1 MEELKNWLNANKI
14 TFKQIDD
21 EVVEIEELGSMFLAD
36 LSGVQSVFKGQE
48 GNLQFNLMESPEV
61 LVEEGIYYVAF
72 KFGHNYYYYDLR
84 EKFRFNILKYVGR
97 RQVPQMNVEFVN
109 LGIHTPYELLNGS
122 GDIALWVRKTQYLGQ
137 KAIGICDHNT
147 MAATLNLQKECAKA
161 GIGHVFGYSFT
172 LEQAGE
178 KVSMKV
184 YCQSQK
190 GLKNLL
196 RIQKEIMVDSGTN
209 TISLPG
215 LLTHAEGNVLVIGK
229 LGSYWMEKNP
239 DLVMLLEKAFD
250 KIYYQFDVTEYKAER
265 IDVEVLK
272 AAQFFFNNFY
282 VPEANS
288 FLIEPILICDNYYL
302 DRDDARSKII
312 LNKIAAGA
320 AHEQSDEQYFKDTD
334 ELYAM
339 FRAIFDETKWNVEV
353 LFRRMCRH
361 TVEIAGK
368 AVAHFETGKMYMPRY
383 IMRPNEIT
391 KYGTR
396 HNMFLQLLAEELVAK
411 IPVREH
417 DRYQE
422 RLAEEIYIIEST
434 NNVDYFLI
442 QWDMV
447 QEARRR
453 NITIGIGRGSAGGSL
468 VSYLL
473 GIISI
478 DPLQYDLI
486 FSRFLVPERCG
497 LNWIDEISIIG
508 EDIQIN
514 PDDIY
519 VEANLNGRICHFHKD
534 AEFTIKRGGALM
546 KVYADQ
552 LKSGDDILLD
562 NRDLIW
568 TLNEI
573 GTC

>member
-14 TFKQIDD
+14 VFKQVDD
-21 EVVEIEELGSMFLAD
+21 EVVEIEGFGKMFLAD
-36 LSGVQSVFKGQE
+36 LSSVQSIFKGQE

-61 LVEEGIYYVAF
+61 LIEEGIYYIAF
-72 KFGHNYYYYDLR
+72 RFGRNYYYYDLR
-84 EKFRFNILKYVGR
+84 EKFKFNILKYVGQ

-122 GDIALWVRKTQYLGQ
+122 GDLALWVRKARYLGQ
-137 KAIGICDHNT
+137 KAVGICDRNT

-161 GIGHVFGYSFT
+161 GIQHIFGYSFT
-172 LEQAGE
+172 LQHLEE
-178 KVSMKV
+178 KVDMKV
-184 YCQSQK
+184 YCQSQQ
-190 GLKNLL
+190 GLRNLL
-196 RIQKEIMVDSGTN
+196 RIQKEIMVDSDTQ
-209 TISLPG
+209 TITLPG
-215 LLTHAEGNVLVIGK
+215 LLSHSEGNVLVLGK
-229 LGSYWMEKNP
+229 LSVYWMQQNP
-239 DLVMLLEKAFD
+239 HLVALLEKAFD
-250 KIYYQFDVTEYKAER
+250 KVYYQFDVTEYKAER

-282 VPEANS
+282 IPEADS

-302 DRDDARSKII
+302 DKDDARNKII
-312 LNKIAAGA
+312 LNKIASGA

-339 FRAIFDETKWNVEV
+339 FRAIFDETKWNVEI
-353 LFRRMCRH
+353 LFRRMSRH
-361 TVEIAGK
+361 TVEIAEK
-368 AVAHFETGKMYMPRY
+368 AVAHYETGKMYMPQY
-383 IMRPNEIT
+383 IMRPDEIA

-396 HNMFLQLLAEELVAK
+396 HKMFLQLLAEGLVAK

-417 DRYQE
+417 ARYQE

-508 EDIQIN
+508 EDIRIN
-514 PDDIY
+514 PGDIY
-519 VEANLNGRICHFHKD
+519 VEVNLNGHIYHFYKD
-534 AEFTIKRGGALM
+534 AEFTIKRGGKLM

-552 LKSGDDILLD
+552 LQSGDDILLD

>member
-14 TFKQIDD
+14 AFKQIDD
-21 EVVEIEELGSMFLAD
+21 EVVEIEGLGSMFLAD
-36 LSGVQSVFKGQE
+36 LSGVQSIFKGQE

-61 LVEEGIYYVAF
+61 LIEEGICYAAF
-72 KFGHNYYYYDLR
+72 RFGRNYCYYDLR
-84 EKFRFNILKYVGR
+84 EKFRFNILKYIGQ

-122 GDIALWVRKTQYLGQ
+122 GDLALWVRKVRYLDQ
-137 KAIGICDHNT
+137 KAIGICDRNT

-161 GIGHVFGYSFT
+161 GIRHIFGYSFT
-172 LEQAGE
+172 LEHLDE
-178 KVSMKV
+178 KVDMKV
-184 YCQSQK
+184 YCQSQQ
-190 GLKNLL
+190 GLRNLL
-196 RIQKEIMVDSGTN
+196 RIQKEIMVDSDTQ
-209 TISLPG
+209 TITLPG
-215 LLTHAEGNVLVIGK
+215 LLSHAEGNILVLGQLSV
-229 LGSYWMEKNP
+229 YWMQQNP
-239 DLVMLLEKAFD
+239 HFVALLEKAFD
-250 KIYYQFDVTEYKAER
+250 KVYYQFDVTEYKAER

-282 VPEANS
+282 IPEADS
-288 FLIEPILICDNYYL
+288 FLIEPVLICDNYYL
-302 DRDDARSKII
+302 DKDDARSKII
-312 LNKIAAGA
+312 LNKIACGA

-339 FRAIFDETKWNVEV
+339 FRAIFDETKWNVEA

-361 TVEIAGK
+361 TVEIAEK
-368 AVAHFETGKMYMPRY
+368 AVARFETGKMYMPQY
-383 IMRPNEIT
+383 IMRPDEIA

-396 HNMFLQLLAEELVAK
+396 HNMFIQLLAEGLVAK

-417 DRYQE
+417 ARYQE

-508 EDIQIN
+508 EDIRIN
-514 PDDIY
+514 PGDIY
-519 VEANLNGRICHFHKD
+519 VEVNLNGHICHFYKD
-534 AEFTIKRGGALM
+534 AEFTIKRDGKLM

-552 LKSGDDILLD
+552 LQSGDDILLD

>member
-1 MEELKNWLNANKI
+1 M
-14 TFKQIDD
+14 
-21 EVVEIEELGSMFLAD
+21 
-36 LSGVQSVFKGQE
+36 
-48 GNLQFNLMESPEV
+48 
-61 LVEEGIYYVAF
+61 
-72 KFGHNYYYYDLR
+72 
-84 EKFRFNILKYVGR
+84 KYVGR

-137 KAIGICDHNT
+137 KAIGICDRNT

>member
-48 GNLQFNLMESPEV
+48 GNLQFNLMENPEV

-122 GDIALWVRKTQYLGQ
+122 GDIALWVRKAQYLGQ
-137 KAIGICDHNT
+137 KAIGICDRNT

-229 LGSYWMEKNP
+229 LSSYWMEKNP

-368 AVAHFETGKMYMPRY
+368 AVARFETGKMYMPRY